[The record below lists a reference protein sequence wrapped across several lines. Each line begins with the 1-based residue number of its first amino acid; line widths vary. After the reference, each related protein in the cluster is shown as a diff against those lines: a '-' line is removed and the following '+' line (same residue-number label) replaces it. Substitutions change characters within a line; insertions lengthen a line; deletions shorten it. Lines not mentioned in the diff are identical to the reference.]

1 MYKIHLSECVVFFF
15 FFLLSH
21 VLTLYLVP
29 IKVEDGAVRK
39 EGKRRFVDAVRKTC
53 RGW

>member
-15 FFLLSH
+15 LLLSR

>member
-1 MYKIHLSECVVFFF
+1 MCIKFICQNVWCFFIL
-15 FFLLSH
+15 LLSR

-39 EGKRRFVDAVRKTC
+39 EGKRWFVGAVRKTC

>member
-1 MYKIHLSECVVFFF
+1 MCIKFICQNVWCF
-15 FFLLSH
+15 FFLLLSRG
-21 VLTLYLVP
+21 VTLYLVP
-29 IKVEDGAVRK
+29 IKVEDGAVGK

>member
-1 MYKIHLSECVVFFF
+1 MCIKFICQNVRCFFIL
-15 FFLLSH
+15 LLSR